1 MKHKPTKFQLEM
13 MTSIDDLKTTMEAMA
28 KQLAGVQDMATQ
40 FTGFQKMMT
49 TTLTSSTTWS
59 LGA

>member
-1 MKHKPTKFQLEM
+1 MT
-13 MTSIDDLKTTMEAMA
+13 TSIDDLKTTMEAMA

-49 TTLTSSTTWS
+49 TTLDKLNNLESWRMIVETSMGSMI
-59 LGA
+59 